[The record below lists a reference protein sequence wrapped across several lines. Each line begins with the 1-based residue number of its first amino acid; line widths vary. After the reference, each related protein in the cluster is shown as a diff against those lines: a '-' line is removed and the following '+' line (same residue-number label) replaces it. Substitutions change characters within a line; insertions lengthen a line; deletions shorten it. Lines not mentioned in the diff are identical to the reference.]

1 MPDTQDTL
9 YNVINQLVAEL
20 QDFWAQQS
28 KRRIGARDIGPLKAS
43 LTQIVIDALQAQS
56 PIREQGMASIH
67 KSAGHYTQGRYWSA
81 PYGYKLHIQR
91 SYAGL
96 ISLGYIKECKKGV
109 YTDYARLLT
118 RYRATDRLLNLFA
131 NDITS
136 DLAVFAPARNNQ
148 ETIRLNVQQSD
159 GHKALIDYVDTEQTR
174 RMRHTMTKI
183 NDCLSRSWADL
194 ELDER
199 QLNRLKRRMI
209 STRTDRSSGSNGD
222 GVLRLQDRTLYRVF
236 NDDGFLTNGRLYGGW
251 WQSIPREYRQ
261 YIVINGKR
269 TVELDYSGL
278 HPNLVYAL
286 SGKSLDGDPYTLSIT
301 PPNVSEFRALV
312 KRSFNAM
319 LNADHELVRA
329 PRGLDIGRFDITW
342 KQLKTAIYERHAPI
356 AGHFF
361 SAIGARLQNIDSEVA
376 VRVLRHFA
384 DMGVA
389 VLPVHDSFIM
399 HSGYENE
406 LRDVMRGALT
416 AVAGVSVPI
425 QLSQSNASNPNGF
438 TICDDDFESLLEEQ
452 AHCARFDQFRGRL
465 VFSQMSSGATK

>member
-9 YNVINQLVAEL
+9 HQAIDQLVAEL
-20 QDFWAQQS
+20 QDLWARQS
-28 KRRIGARDIGPLKAS
+28 KRRIGERDIGPLKAS
-43 LTQIVIDALQAQS
+43 LSQIVTDALQAQS
-56 PIREQGMASIH
+56 ANLKHGMASIH

-96 ISLGYIKECKKGV
+96 ISLGYIEECKKGV

-136 DLAVFAPARNNQ
+136 DLAVFAPARTNQ
-148 ETIRLNVQQSD
+148 ETIRLNVKQPD
-159 GHKALIDYVDTEQTR
+159 GHKALIDYADTAHTR
-174 RMRHTMTKI
+174 QMREAMTQI
-183 NDCLSRSWADL
+183 NSCLLRSWADL

-199 QLNRLKRRMI
+199 QLKELKRQMI
-209 STRTDRSSGSNGD
+209 SSRTERTSNKDGD

-236 NDDGFLTNGRLYGGW
+236 NDEHFTTNGRLYGGW
-251 WQSIPREYRQ
+251 WQSIPRDFRQ
-261 YIVINGKR
+261 FILINGKR

-278 HPNLVYAL
+278 HPNLAYSM
-286 SGKSLDGDPYTLSIT
+286 SGSELKGDPYELEIGRGRS
-301 PPNVSEFRALV
+301 PEFRNTV
-312 KRSFNAM
+312 KKAFNAM

-329 PRGLDIGRFDITW
+329 PRGIDTGSFDITW
-342 KQLKTAIYERHAPI
+342 RQLKAAIYERHAPI
-356 AGHFF
+356 AGRFF
-361 SAIGARLQNIDSEVA
+361 SAIGAHLQNIDSEVA

-406 LRDVMRGALT
+406 LRDVMQAALKT
-416 AVAGVSVPI
+416 VAGVSVPI

-438 TICDDDFESLLEEQ
+438 TICDDDFESLLRQ
-452 AHCARFDQFRGRL
+452 KPYQRHLDHHRAGL
-465 VFSQMSSGATK
+465 G